1 MRKSNSSFLS
11 ALQTSQMLHRI
22 FGILY
27 NSQHHDCEGK
37 KITIIT
43 ITPMIALTFTITL
56 IITITPALAFTIT
69 LRHASRPRSRLLVE
83 MTLVIRQ
90 NARPEIGRAFHEDPV
105 RLSLSVNYDIMY
117 KAGTRKQETLSIELP
132 FVYLRKRL

>member
-1 MRKSNSSFLS
+1 MRKSNSSFFS

-22 FGILY
+22 FGILH
-27 NSQHHDCEGK
+27 NSQHHDCGGK

-43 ITPMIALTFTITL
+43 ITPTIALTFTITL
-56 IITITPALAFTIT
+56 IITITPALAFIIT

-90 NARPEIGRAFHEDPV
+90 NARPEISRAVHEDPV
-105 RLSLSVNYDIMY
+105 RLSFSVNYDIMY
-117 KAGTRKQETLSIELP
+117 KADTRKQETISIELP
-132 FVYLRKRL
+132 FVYLRKRS